1 MITIIDYGMGNLRS
15 VQKAFEL
22 FCPRVE
28 VTSSAKDIAAA
39 DKVVLPGVGAFG
51 KAMEELQKKGLV
63 GAIRDSIKIG
73 KPFLGICLGT
83 QLLFSESEEAGG
95 IKGLG
100 ILKGKVKRFKNTTGL
115 KIPHMGWNRIAISD
129 PEPQGYGAGKQQ
141 GTRILDGVP
150 DGSYMYFVHS
160 YYVEP
165 EDKGVVLCE
174 TGYGDNFTSAIQKD
188 NICAFQ
194 FHPEKSQKIGLNII
208 KNFADL

>member
-22 FCPRVE
+22 FCPKVE
-28 VTSSAKDIAAA
+28 VTSSARDIAAA

-73 KPFLGICLGT
+73 KPFLGICLGI

-95 IKGLG
+95 VKGLG

-115 KIPHMGWNRIAISD
+115 KIPHMGWNKVVISHKS
-129 PEPQGYGAGKQQ
+129 QA
-141 GTRILDGVP
+141 TSILNGVP

-194 FHPEKSQKIGLNII
+194 FHPEKSQKVGLNII

>member
-22 FCPRVE
+22 FCPKVE

-73 KPFLGICLGT
+73 KPFLGICLGI

-115 KIPHMGWNRIAISD
+115 KIPHMGWNKIKSEIRNPK
-129 PEPQGYGAGKQQ
+129 PE
-141 GTRILDGVP
+141 ILKNVP

-194 FHPEKSQKIGLNII
+194 FHPEKSQKVGLNII

>member
-22 FCPRVE
+22 FCPKVE

-39 DKVVLPGVGAFG
+39 DKVVLPGVGAFS
-51 KAMEELQKKGLV
+51 KAMEELQKKGLA

-73 KPFLGICLGT
+73 KPFLGICLGI
-83 QLLFSESEEAGG
+83 QLLFSESEEAGRV
-95 IKGLG
+95 KGLG
-100 ILKGKVKRFKNTTGL
+100 ILKGKVKRFKDTTGL
-115 KIPHMGWNRIAISD
+115 KIPHMGWNRIAT
-129 PEPQGYGAGKQQ
+129 GKQQ
-141 GTRILDGVP
+141 GARILDGVP

-165 EDKGVVLCE
+165 EDKDVVLCE